1 MRGNRNNA
9 GRREVLQRRCP
20 EDCGVQSLFIPETIA
35 GGYSKTAWN
44 PKQLLGF
51 RDLRAD
57 IKMGY
62 IVWRIK

>member
-1 MRGNRNNA
+1 MQNL
-9 GRREVLQRRCP
+9 VI
-20 EDCGVQSLFIPETIA
+20 SETIA

-44 PKQLLGF
+44 PQQLLGF